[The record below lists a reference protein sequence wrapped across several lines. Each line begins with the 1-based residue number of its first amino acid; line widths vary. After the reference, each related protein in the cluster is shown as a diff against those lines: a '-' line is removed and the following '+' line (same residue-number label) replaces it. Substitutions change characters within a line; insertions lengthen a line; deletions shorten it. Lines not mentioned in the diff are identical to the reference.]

1 MLFIKRS
8 SIFLLIIAVAFLVG
22 LGLIMLGS
30 TSPWVEPESMRYSH
44 LKRQTIFLIIGII
57 GAVMAGAIPLKFY
70 ERFNWWI
77 FGITVISL
85 ILCFIPPFEH
95 PVNGSNRWIKMP
107 LITRFQ
113 PSEVS
118 KIAISIMLA
127 WWMVNIAKDK
137 PTSFWKGYFLPLTI
151 TAIPAGLVLLEIDMG
166 TTAVI
171 CGSALLALYLAG
183 SRGWLLILTAITGV
197 LGLIGYVNIKG
208 GNRQMRLTAFMNPED
223 HKLDFGLQ
231 QWRSILAFANGG
243 INGTGLGNGAEKHGY
258 LPYAHTDFIFPII
271 GEELGLKA
279 TLCVILAFVFI
290 TISGILIAFQSHTRF
305 GRILAISLTGNI
317 VIPGVM
323 NIAVATSMLPN
334 TGLPLP
340 FMSFGGTN
348 LIFSLISVGMLISI
362 YLRSPDE
369 ENPFVKRRRERRLM
383 RV

>member
-1 MLFIKRS
+1 
-8 SIFLLIIAVAFLVG
+8 
-22 LGLIMLGS
+22 
-30 TSPWVEPESMRYSH
+30 
-44 LKRQTIFLIIGII
+44 
-57 GAVMAGAIPLKFY
+57 
-70 ERFNWWI
+70 
-77 FGITVISL
+77 
-85 ILCFIPPFEH
+85 
-95 PVNGSNRWIKMP
+95 MP

-137 PTSFWKGYFLPLTI
+137 PTSFWKGYFLPLAI

-305 GRILAISLTGNI
+305 GRILAVSTLEALMKKT
-317 VIPGVM
+317 
-323 NIAVATSMLPN
+323 
-334 TGLPLP
+334 PL
-340 FMSFGGTN
+340 
-348 LIFSLISVGMLISI
+348 
-362 YLRSPDE
+362 
-369 ENPFVKRRRERRLM
+369 
-383 RV
+383 